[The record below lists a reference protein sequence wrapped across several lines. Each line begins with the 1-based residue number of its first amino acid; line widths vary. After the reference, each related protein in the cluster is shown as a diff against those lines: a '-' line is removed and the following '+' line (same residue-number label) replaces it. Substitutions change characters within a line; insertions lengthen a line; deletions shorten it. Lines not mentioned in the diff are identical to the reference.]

1 MEKIKVSEK
10 STRTCYFINTVN
22 NKKFFAIGYGNRYR
36 MQQLQQEDWI
46 KQQLYEKWQSQEKER
61 QKEQAR
67 HELATHYNTLL
78 KETQEQHAQI
88 RKEMFI
94 ANQNTNY

>member
-1 MEKIKVSEK
+1 M
-10 STRTCYFINTVN
+10 
-22 NKKFFAIGYGNRYR
+22 
-36 MQQLQQEDWI
+36 
-46 KQQLYEKWQSQEKER
+46 YEKWQSQEKER

-94 ANQNTNY
+94 ANQDTNY